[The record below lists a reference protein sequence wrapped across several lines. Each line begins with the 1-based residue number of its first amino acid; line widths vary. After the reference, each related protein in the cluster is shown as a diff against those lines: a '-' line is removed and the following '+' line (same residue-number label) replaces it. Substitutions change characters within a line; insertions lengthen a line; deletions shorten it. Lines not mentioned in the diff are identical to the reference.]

1 MNAAPVSD
9 AWADFDPT
17 ACPDCGRD
25 ACAGC
30 TPVADVP
37 APDTETPPAAHLTP
51 PAGPRLV
58 FQSAADVVQTAP
70 PDEIVEGLAWAGQLT
85 VLVAESGVGKTFV
98 ALSMSAAVSAG
109 RPWFGRRTEAGSVA
123 YCSFEGDALNLRLR
137 ALRESGRTDD
147 HVFFVRA
154 SDPLSPRLSREV
166 GEEPSRGELDLL
178 DALDDLRARLA
189 AEGKPAIRL
198 VVVDTVRASLAG
210 SEDLS
215 DNVAAYLRTVRRLL
229 AAVPG
234 AAAVL
239 THHAGWQDGDT
250 QRKRERGSSAWRGNV
265 DGTVYLEAAK
275 PAPGDVHR
283 AIVLRTLKVRDGA
296 EPPPLHLV
304 RRVVTLAGT
313 DRYGRP
319 LTSCV
324 IEADARSHSEREA
337 ERRAATDA
345 DELAFDLAVLK
356 AIGERPDLATAGK
369 TLRPLLGV
377 ANNRVTAALSRLVCK
392 NWAIEGKRGQPYT
405 VTAAGRDALTE
416 VANAKRF

>member
-1 MNAAPVSD
+1 VNATARD
-9 AWADFDPT
+9 AYAIYDPT
-17 ACPDCGRD
+17 ACEVCGRD
-25 ACAGC
+25 SCAGHA
-30 TPVADVP
+30 PADVAD
-37 APDTETPPAAHLTP
+37 TTQHHTP
-51 PAGPRLV
+51 PRLV
-58 FQSAADVVQTAP
+58 FVAAADALRAEP
-70 PDEIVEGLAWAGQLT
+70 PDEIVEGLAWAGQIT

-98 ALSMSAAVSAG
+98 ALSLSAAVSAG

-123 YCSFEGDALNLRLR
+123 YCSFEGDALSVRLK
-137 ALRESGRTDD
+137 ALREAQGLSLDY
-147 HVFFVRA
+147 VFVVRA
-154 SDPLSPRLSREV
+154 RDPISPRV
-166 GEEPSRGELDLL
+166 GRDGAEDPSRGELDLA
-178 DALDDLRARLA
+178 DALDALRARLV
-189 AEGKPAIRL
+189 AEGRPTIRL
-198 VVVDTVRASLAG
+198 VVVDTARASLAG

-229 AAVPG
+229 DALPG
-234 AAAVL
+234 AAAVI

-275 PAPGDVHR
+275 PEPGRTDR

-324 IEADARSHSEREA
+324 IEGDARSHAERDA
-337 ERRAATDA
+337 ERRAAVEA
-345 DELAFDLAVLK
+345 DERAFDLDVLK
-356 AIGERPDLATAGK
+356 AITERPDLATSADK
-369 TLRPLLGV
+369 LRPLLGV
-377 ANNRVTAALSRLVCK
+377 AKPRVTAALSRLVRK
-392 NWAIEGKRGQPYT
+392 NWAIPGQRSQPYT

-416 VANAKRF
+416 VANAERF